1 MAKKK
6 KKKVH
11 KKIWSIL
18 IVVVAIFYSI
28 YESEIN
34 ETFGMPTSIPVSKE
48 VESNLMVRF
57 IDVGQADAILIQ
69 NQGESMLI
77 DAGNNEDGELLVK
90 YFNQIGIEKFTYVV
104 GTHPHEDHIGGLDD
118 IINSFLVDKIYLPDA
133 ITTTATFVD
142 VLDAMEAKN
151 MTYTVPK
158 IGEVFTLGEA
168 TLKVIYTGTD
178 TSDLN
183 NTSIILRLDFGENS
197 FLFTGDATDKTEK
210 KILNQDIEV
219 DVLKVGHHGS
229 KYSTTDDFL
238 EKVNPKYAMIS
249 VAKYNSYKQPHNEIL
264 EKLEKF
270 GTKIYRTD
278 KLGTIMVYSDGS
290 EIRITTEKTDTN
302 GS

>member
-18 IVVVAIFYSI
+18 IVIVAIFYSI

-34 ETFGMPTSIPVSKE
+34 ETLGMPTSIPVSKE

-90 YFNQIGIEKFTYVV
+90 YFEKLGIEKFSYVV

-118 IINSFLVDKIYLPDA
+118 IINSFFVDKIYLPDA

-142 VLDAMEAKN
+142 VLDAIDSKN

-158 IGEVFTLGEA
+158 IGEVFSLGEA
-168 TLKVIYTGTD
+168 TLKVIYTGAD

-183 NTSIILRLDFGENS
+183 NTSIVLRLDFGENS
-197 FLFTGDATDKTEK
+197 FLFTGDATNKTEE
-210 KILNQDIEV
+210 KILDQDIEV

-238 EKVNPKYAMIS
+238 EKVNPKYAVIS
-249 VAKYNSYKQPHNEIL
+249 VAKYNSYHHPNDETL
-264 EKLEKF
+264 EKLEQF
-270 GTKIYRTD
+270 GAKIYRTD
-278 KLGTIMVYSDGS
+278 QLGTIMVYSDGRD
-290 EIRITTEKTDTN
+290 IRITTEKTDTN
-302 GS
+302 GG